1 MAIALHRKTYTL
13 DMLRD
18 EVQALVT
25 QGVVGRQQPI
35 YTLCRF
41 IPEREWECIEI
52 DLEEHEY
59 LLRDRIVDLLP
70 NEVWSDD

>member
-1 MAIALHRKTYTL
+1 
-13 DMLRD
+13 
-18 EVQALVT
+18 
-25 QGVVGRQQPI
+25 
-35 YTLCRF
+35 
-41 IPEREWECIEI
+41 PEREWECIEV